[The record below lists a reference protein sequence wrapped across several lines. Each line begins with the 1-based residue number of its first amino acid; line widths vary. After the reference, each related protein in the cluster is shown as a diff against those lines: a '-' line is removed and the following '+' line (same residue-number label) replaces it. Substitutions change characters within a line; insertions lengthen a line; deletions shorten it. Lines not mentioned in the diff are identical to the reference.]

1 MLRDLFHLVESL
13 IQAEKN
19 IFIKEEK
26 LNIINNEFINSI
38 NNIDNIRQEIKQLIK
53 NNKTQK
59 LKTYFI

>member
-1 MLRDLFHLVESL
+1 VLRDLFHLVESL